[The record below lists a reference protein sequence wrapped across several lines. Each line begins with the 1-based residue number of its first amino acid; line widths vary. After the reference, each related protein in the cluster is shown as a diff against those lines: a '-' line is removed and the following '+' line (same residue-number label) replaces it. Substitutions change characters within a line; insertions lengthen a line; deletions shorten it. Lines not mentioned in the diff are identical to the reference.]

1 MGRTV
6 ASVAGPVH
14 GALAMSQ
21 IILDISRLIS
31 RVRHSTPS
39 GVDRVEMAYARG
51 LLRLYGERLAFAAVH
66 PTGVYGRLK
75 RGMALAYLD
84 ELERRWGQED
94 GGPSQ
99 RSLMSVMPWLAR
111 LWPTRLPRQVGAGR
125 TVYVQVSPHHLTR
138 SEQVYR
144 ILDREN
150 ARFVCMV
157 HDLIPIEYP
166 EYARPSGAALHR
178 RRMQTLAD
186 HADAVIVNSAA
197 TGRSFQPWIERS
209 GRKIVTHVALLGT
222 EPLAQGEQI
231 ATDERPWF
239 VCLGTIEPRKNHL
252 LLLNLWR
259 DMVATMPER
268 QVPRLVIIGR
278 RGWENEQVLD
288 MLDRC
293 PALRGHVEE
302 INGCSDARLATLLRG
317 ARALLMPSFAEG
329 FGMPVAEALSVGVPV
344 VCSDIAAHREVGG
357 DAPDYA
363 GPLDGARWQSL
374 ILDHARQGPA
384 WQAQMQRLPVW
395 EQPTWD
401 THMEIVARAIGDLT
415 EG

>member
-1 MGRTV
+1 MTQV
-6 ASVAGPVH
+6 
-14 GALAMSQ
+14 
-21 IILDISRLIS
+21 ILDISRLIS

-51 LLRLYGERLAFAAVH
+51 LLRLYGDRLAFAAAH
-66 PTGVYGRLK
+66 PSGVYGRL
-75 RGMALAYLD
+75 RREAALGYLD
-84 ELERRWGQED
+84 ELEQRWGQED
-94 GGPSQ
+94 GGPGQ
-99 RSLMSVMPWLAR
+99 RSLISVLPWLAR
-111 LWPTRLPRQVGAGR
+111 FWPTRAPRQSVPER
-125 TVYVQVSPHHLTR
+125 PVYAQVSPHHLTR
-138 SEQVYR
+138 GEQVYR

-150 ARFVCMV
+150 ARFLCMV

-166 EYARPSGAALHR
+166 EYARPNGAGLHR

-209 GRKIVTHVALLGT
+209 GRKISTHVALLGT
-222 EPLAQGEQI
+222 EPLPRGEP
-231 ATDERPWF
+231 APSDGRPWF

-259 DMVATMPER
+259 EMAATLPEA
-268 QVPRLVIIGR
+268 QVPRLVIVGR

-293 PALRGHVEE
+293 LALRGHVEE
-302 INGCSDARLATLLRG
+302 INGCSDARLATLLRS

-329 FGMPVAEALSVGVPV
+329 FGMPVAEALAVGVPV

-374 ILDHARQGPA
+374 ILDHARRGPA
-384 WQAQMQRLPVW
+384 HLAQMQRLTAW
-395 EQPTWD
+395 SQPTWAQ
-401 THMEIVARAIGDLT
+401 HMAVVARAIDELAGS
-415 EG
+415 

>member
-1 MGRTV
+1 MTQV
-6 ASVAGPVH
+6 
-14 GALAMSQ
+14 
-21 IILDISRLIS
+21 ILDISRLIS

-51 LLRLYGERLAFAAVH
+51 LLELYGERLAFAAAH
-66 PTGVYGRLK
+66 PTGVYGRLE
-75 RGMALAYLD
+75 RAAALTYLD

-94 GGPSQ
+94 GGRGQ
-99 RSLMSVMPWLAR
+99 RSLVSVLPWLAR
-111 LWPTRLPRQVGAGR
+111 LWPAGVPRQAGPAR
-125 TVYVQVSPHHLTR
+125 PVYVQVSPHHLTR
-138 SEQVYR
+138 AEQVYR

-150 ARFVCMV
+150 ARFLCMV

-166 EYARPSGAALHR
+166 EYARPNGAGLHR
-178 RRMQTLAD
+178 QRMQTLAD

-209 GRKIVTHVALLGT
+209 GRDIATHVALLGT
-222 EPLAQGEQI
+222 EPLAQGE
-231 ATDERPWF
+231 AAADNGRPWF

-259 DMVATMPER
+259 DMVATLPER

-357 DAPDYA
+357 EVPDYA
-363 GPLDGARWQSL
+363 GPLDGARWQAL
-374 ILDHARQGPA
+374 ILDHAVQGPA
-384 WQAQMQRLPVW
+384 YQAQMRRLPSW
-395 EQPTWD
+395 DQPTWD
-401 THMEIVARAIGDLT
+401 QHMEIVARAISEL
-415 EG
+415 EKS